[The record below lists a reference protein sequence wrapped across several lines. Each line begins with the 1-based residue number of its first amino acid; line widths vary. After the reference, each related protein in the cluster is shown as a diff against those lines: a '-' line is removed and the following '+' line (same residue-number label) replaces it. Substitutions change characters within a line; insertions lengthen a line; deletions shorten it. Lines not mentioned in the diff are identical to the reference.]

1 LSINNLLYTRRP
13 TNYEIFDG
21 QSLLDFEE
29 KMRTRERREDENKS
43 EKRKRRTEKDDQS
56 LE

>member
-21 QSLLDFEE
+21 QSLRREDENKRGEE
-29 KMRTRERREDENKS
+29 KMRTRER
-43 EKRKRRTEKDDQS
+43 EKRTR
-56 LE
+56 